1 MGRCVIV
8 RVVPLGIFLV
18 FQVVALVRG
27 APFLPT
33 RLRTV
38 KTMVALADI
47 RRGEKAA
54 DLGSGAL
61 REKRAAAMGPTARV
75 RWRKYLSK
83 QG

>member
-1 MGRCVIV
+1 
-8 RVVPLGIFLV
+8 
-18 FQVVALVRG
+18 
-27 APFLPT
+27 
-33 RLRTV
+33 
-38 KTMVALADI
+38 MVALADI

>member
-1 MGRCVIV
+1 
-8 RVVPLGIFLV
+8 
-18 FQVVALVRG
+18 
-27 APFLPT
+27 
-33 RLRTV
+33 
-38 KTMVALADI
+38 MVALADI
-47 RRGEKAA
+47 RPGEKAA